1 MNLVLTIYHLRLLL
15 AVDAGISVELTSPD
29 VVTTGVAGARPR
41 MLTTLSLTS
50 GSLARAVKRPSALAK
65 ASSTSIR

>member
-1 MNLVLTIYHLRLLL
+1 MALGNKLNILLEMNLVLTIHHLRLLL
-15 AVDAGISVELTSPD
+15 AVDLSGVSLELTSPD

-50 GSLARAVKRPSALAK
+50 GSLARAV
-65 ASSTSIR
+65 